1 MAEDKMKPVSDF
13 ASDLLE
19 TRILLALET
28 APQPEIPAD
37 FAARVARQLP
47 SRPAVLLTPKRNG
60 QRAALACLAM
70 LLFLMLAFANRAT
83 GTSLYWFSLES
94 IFCAQFALLAVWL
107 VARRYKFI
115 LPRSH

>member
-1 MAEDKMKPVSDF
+1 MAEDQMKPVSDF

-47 SRPAVLLTPKRNG
+47 SRPTVVLTPKRNG
-60 QRAALACLAM
+60 QRAALACLVV
-70 LLFLMLAFANRAT
+70 LLGLMLAFANRAT

-107 VARRYKFI
+107 AARRYKFI